1 MSMTIDQLKDLLT
14 EALRAAK
21 MESMSLG
28 FPNDRIEVKSVLFG
42 DDDKGRVGEV
52 MHPTDYVKKITANY
66 RASWIVGPIERA
78 LELVEQNRKL
88 IQECEK
94 LREHMR
100 SSGIDALIE
109 LAHAGMDGSW
119 KR

>member
-1 MSMTIDQLKDLLT
+1 MSTTLDHLNELLT

-21 MESMSLG
+21 MENMSLG
-28 FPNDRIEVKSVLFG
+28 FPNDRIEVKSVQFG
-42 DDDKGRVGEV
+42 DDDKGRAGDV
-52 MHPTDYVKKITANY
+52 MHPTDYVKNITTHY

-100 SSGIDALIE
+100 SSGIDAMIE